1 MTDLDMRAGIITH
14 CRNKQLEH
22 ALAWTEAEEASL
34 RAAYGRTR
42 MAETRPFE
50 EAMAIPAIAR
60 AVRCMAHAMSQTPGE
75 LFQEEHRT

>member
-1 MTDLDMRAGIITH
+1 MSKIDMRPDILTH
-14 CRNKQLEH
+14 CRAAQLEH

-42 MAETRPFE
+42 LARARSFE

-60 AVRCMAHAMSQTPGE
+60 AIRCMAHSLAQTPGE
-75 LFQEEHRT
+75 LFKEKQS